1 MLSLL
6 SIHTMYAL
14 GRQKHR
20 VVSGNAEGR
29 CNSACNIT
37 QGETFVCMEEE
48 HYAPCTMHHYTI
60 CTMHYALC
68 TEEGAEKT
76 GGSHGDDT
84 ATCHPA
90 TARHLLRPR
99 PLMQVV
105 NFTVIRHWKQ

>member
-1 MLSLL
+1 
-6 SIHTMYAL
+6 MYAL
-14 GRQKHR
+14 GRHKHR

-37 QGETFVCMEEE
+37 QGETGVCMEEE
-48 HYAPCTMHHYTI
+48 HYAL

-68 TEEGAEKT
+68 TEEGVEKT

>member
-1 MLSLL
+1 MQKVDVTLHAISHKERL
-6 SIHTMYAL
+6 TYAW
-14 GRQKHR
+14 RR
-20 VVSGNAEGR
+20 S
-29 CNSACNIT
+29 
-37 QGETFVCMEEE
+37 
-48 HYAPCTMHHYTI
+48 
-60 CTMHYALC
+60 TMHYALC
-68 TEEGAEKT
+68 TEEGVEKT

>member
-1 MLSLL
+1 MHGGGALC
-6 SIHTMYAL
+6 TM
-14 GRQKHR
+14 
-20 VVSGNAEGR
+20 
-29 CNSACNIT
+29 
-37 QGETFVCMEEE
+37 
-48 HYAPCTMHHYTI
+48 HYAPL

-68 TEEGAEKT
+68 TMQYALCTEEGVEKT